1 MTPAELEHIQNRM
14 DRGISSSADTLTLL
28 QGYHELLRQN
38 EDLKKKNGELEN
50 DLTDLA
56 IDSHVVQ
63 TGIQAWEEKFEH
75 MQSSALTAS
84 MLLNEAREE
93 IIVLKKSLKLAESRG
108 KKGSCRY
115 PE

>member
-1 MTPAELEHIQNRM
+1 MTPAQLELIQDRIDRGLTSSVDVLHLMGEVRRLQAKNKELE
-14 DRGISSSADTLTLL
+14 S
-28 QGYHELLRQN
+28 
-38 EDLKKKNGELEN
+38 

-63 TGIQAWEEKFEH
+63 SGIQAWEEKFEH

-93 IIVLKKSLKLAESRG
+93 IIVLKKRLKLAESRG

-115 PE
+115 PEGE

>member
-1 MTPAELEHIQNRM
+1 MTPAELEQIQGRM
-14 DRGISSSADTLTLL
+14 DRGLSSSADTLTLL

-38 EDLKKKNGELEN
+38 EELKKRNRELED

-93 IIVLKKSLKLAESRG
+93 IVSLKKSLKLALSRSG
-108 KKGSCRY
+108 KASCRY